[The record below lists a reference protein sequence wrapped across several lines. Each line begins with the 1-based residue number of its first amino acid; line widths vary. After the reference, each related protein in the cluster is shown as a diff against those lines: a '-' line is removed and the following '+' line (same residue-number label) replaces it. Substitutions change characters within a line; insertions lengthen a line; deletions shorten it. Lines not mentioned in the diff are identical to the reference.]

1 MVGKGWREKS
11 DECWQCGSKKI
22 RSHDFDTLSYPL
34 KDGYLHGNMTRCSD
48 CGAVWNDITKFA
60 IDEIVREAM
69 IIEGVE
75 YWLKLAAERM
85 EANSSR
91 LWGEEE

>member
-22 RSHDFDTLSYPL
+22 RSCFD
-34 KDGYLHGNMTRCSD
+34 GNMTRCSD
-48 CGAVWNDITKFA
+48 CGAVWNEITKAA

-69 IIEGVE
+69 IIEGVQ
-75 YWLKLAAERM
+75 YWLKLATERM
-85 EANSSR
+85 ESNSSR
-91 LWGEEE
+91 IWGEEE